1 MKTLISIIIFLLS
14 GICFSQTKVDPPAV
28 KMDLITWVQ
37 FHPLDSIVE
46 NQVGT
51 LYIKVKN
58 YNVFKPAT
66 SNQYYINV
74 ATSNGI
80 ISKKYLGYKLKGVH
94 RFEGND
100 IFFSK
105 DTTQAWIWTVDR
117 YGQIYKMNLPKIFAE
132 YERKKIQP

>member
-1 MKTLISIIIFLLS
+1 MIAFLMS
-14 GICFSQTKVDPPAV
+14 GICFSQTKTEPPAV
-28 KMDLITWVQ
+28 KMDLVTWVQ

-74 ATSNGI
+74 TNSNGI
-80 ISKKYLGYKLKGVH
+80 TSKKYLGYKHNGEQ

-117 YGQIYKMNLPKIFAE
+117 YGQIYKMDLPGFFAE
-132 YERKKIQP
+132 YERQKIQP